1 MSCNI
6 ELYKNK
12 GIGKQKLPDALM
24 LFLLSRLDIFHENI
38 PNCNDVADTTS

>member
-24 LFLLSRLDIFHENI
+24 LFIKSFRYI
-38 PNCNDVADTTS
+38 S

>member
-24 LFLLSRLDIFHENI
+24 LLLSRLDIFHENI